1 MANTPKPVR
10 AYRKANA
17 KVDKVAGTKKE
28 PGAYG
33 KAVKAENKMYKAA
46 PKPAPKMGG
55 AKPAPK
61 SSGPKSKGAY

>member
-17 KVDKVAGTKKE
+17 AAGKAAGTKKE
-28 PGAYG
+28 VSSLG
-33 KAVKAENKMYKAA
+33 KAAKAEDKVYKTA
-46 PKPAPKMGG
+46 PRPSTKMGG